1 MSFDIVPPGSPDK
14 FAGKGQQDGQSRG
27 RSSMPTTSG
36 FAIGDRVVAKAD
48 GREMEVVSVRLAGS
62 GKAAIYCAW
71 GPRGSHRVIRRFL
84 PHQIEKIAKAERH
97 AGGTAVD
104 DDPPGSGGEI
114 G

>member
-1 MSFDIVPPGSPDK
+1 MSFDIVPVGNPDR
-14 FAGKGQQDGQSRG
+14 FGGQGLHDGQPRG

-36 FAIGDRVVAKAD
+36 FAIGDRVIAKAD

-62 GKAAIYCAW
+62 GKTAIYCAW

-84 PHQIEKIAKAERH
+84 PHQIEKIARIERQ

-104 DDPPGSGGEI
+104 DDPAGGGGEI
-114 G
+114 R